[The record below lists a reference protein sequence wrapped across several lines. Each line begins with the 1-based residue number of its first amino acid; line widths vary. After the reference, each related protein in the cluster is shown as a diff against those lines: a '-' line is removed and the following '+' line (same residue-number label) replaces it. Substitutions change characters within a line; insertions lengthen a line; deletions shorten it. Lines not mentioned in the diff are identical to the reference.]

1 MSWNIFCAGLVH
13 VIIGACF
20 DRLVISFSISCREK
34 LVSLILL
41 GLRVPK
47 WYPQNLMVGTSLFS
61 MDTEIEIVLFF
72 NNFGFRNFCWKTF
85 QSCSYIGARA
95 LSYEDRKF
103 ETKVMNLSCFTG
115 FLKCWESS
123 IDLVNVLKHEIRD
136 GQLSFRGKRVLEVIQ
151 WKVIFTHHSS
161 LISIVIDPSHPVA
174 FTKHG

>member
-1 MSWNIFCAGLVH
+1 MSWNIFCTGLVH

-61 MDTEIEIVLFF
+61 MDTEIEIVLFLIIL
-72 NNFGFRNFCWKTF
+72 GLEISAEKRSTDVL
-85 QSCSYIGARA
+85 IGARA
-95 LSYEDRKF
+95 LSYKDRKF